1 MLNVFVLGPLR
12 KGYIYGLHAACTRR
26 FPRRQRTRSRYNTGK
41 APKRNPVQALIGRVP
56 GHRGDDSLHAV
67 IARIFAPIFFL
78 YRQLSYAQHSF
89 DLNHGVLRVRRHGG
103 DNCPEPASVDHRKA
117 VAFVIGSDV
126 PQSIEAMGLQLRILG
141 ISSHCIDDSLDCAG
155 LGEGVG

>member
-56 GHRGDDSLHAV
+56 GHRGDDGLHAV

-103 DNCPEPASVDHRKA
+103 DFRRSARKGQPYDGRSATLRAVKLFQLCVVSLTVPFDAHRT
-117 VAFVIGSDV
+117 VRSCGWHGAFFWT
-126 PQSIEAMGLQLRILG
+126 
-141 ISSHCIDDSLDCAG
+141 
-155 LGEGVG
+155 